1 MRQKRLIGVVEAVNS
16 SNETIPQPIGCAV
29 SQKPVALASS
39 DRLKRLEMAI
49 ETLVPSQKGFES
61 PFFFFIRRLD
71 IKRFISQF
79 QLLRKMLPNRNS
91 SDLFR
96 LTRVLMKKEQK

>member
-61 PFFFFIRRLD
+61 PFFSLSAVL
-71 IKRFISQF
+71 IS
-79 QLLRKMLPNRNS
+79 N
-91 SDLFR
+91 DLSLNFNCCVKCC
-96 LTRVLMKKEQK
+96 LIGIHPIFSG

>member
-1 MRQKRLIGVVEAVNS
+1 MKQKRLIGVVEAVNS

-39 DRLKRLEMAI
+39 DMLKRLEMASRR
-49 ETLVPSQKGFES
+49 LCHLKKGSSHLFL
-61 PFFFFIRRLD
+61 FIRRLD

-79 QLLRKMLPNRNS
+79 QLLRKMLPNRKS

-96 LTRVLMKKEQK
+96 LTRVPMKKEQK